1 MHPVRSNISQKLRSS
16 ETCSFKTQKGRVSIQ
31 GVESLWGDCVV
42 FLRLCTGGAKT
53 KVYLP
58 PVSVPGAQYRK
69 KRRDP
74 PKVI

>member
-1 MHPVRSNISQKLRSS
+1 MHPMRSNISQKLRSS

-31 GVESLWGDCVV
+31 GVESLWGDRVV

-58 PVSVPGAQYRK
+58 PVSVPGAESWK
-69 KRRDP
+69 NNAMPLK
-74 PKVI
+74 